1 MRTVAVAA
9 IVLGV
14 LGAGIAGAGETLRL
28 KGSDT
33 IGGKLTPELAEAFR
47 SEYGSSVGFV
57 IEALGSSTAFVGL
70 FDGSADLGASS
81 RPINERETETARSLG
96 VALREVVIAYDGVA
110 VIVHPDNPVR
120 ELSVAQL
127 SLLFSGKVR
136 SWKGVGGPD
145 RPVRLISRPSYSGTH
160 AFFKEKAL
168 RRGNA
173 RGPEEFAASTEW
185 MEENG
190 AIVSTVKADPNAVSY
205 VGLGWV
211 SSGVKALAIV
221 ARPGEPPVPPSAESV
236 RTGRYPLY
244 RPLLMYAPPAP
255 REQALQFLRFVFSEP
270 GRRIVEAN
278 GFVPPDAGAPLP
290 PFLATVQMPA
300 PLRAVSQAVAEP
312 MPVVGPAESAPASRP
327 DPSSAQ
333 VPANRSRPEV
343 VRVYFPFGAM
353 TLGAEAMATLQGVAA
368 RLKAGGIDV
377 VLVGHADARG
387 LHEANHK
394 VALARAHAVAAY
406 LRSQGIDGRLFRVE
420 GAGADTPVASNE
432 TPAGRAKNRR
442 VDIELLPADR

>member
-1 MRTVAVAA
+1 MALSGHSRELSLPDLVQANA
-9 IVLGV
+9 LGRNT
-14 LGAGIAGAGETLRL
+14 AGETLRL

-81 RPINERETETARSLG
+81 RPINEKETETARSLG

-110 VIVHPDNPVR
+110 VIIHPDNPVR

-127 SLLFSGKVR
+127 SLLFSGKTR
-136 SWKGVGGPD
+136 NWKSVGGLD

-173 RGPEEFAASTEW
+173 RGPEEFAAATEW

-190 AIVSTVKADPNAVSY
+190 AIVAAVTADPGAVSY

-211 SSGVKALAIV
+211 SSGVRAVAIL
-221 ARPGEPPVPPSAESV
+221 ARPGEPGVPPSAESV

-255 REQALQFLRFVFSEP
+255 RKQALQFLRFVLSEP

-290 PFLATVQMPA
+290 PFLAAVQMPPA
-300 PLRAVSQAVAEP
+300 ARSVVQAVAEP
-312 MPVVGPAESAPASRP
+312 VPVVRPVEAASAPTPGASP
-327 DPSSAQ
+327 APA
-333 VPANRSRPEV
+333 PANPSRREI
-343 VRVYFPFGAM
+343 VRVYFPFGSM
-353 TLGAEAMATLQGVAA
+353 TLGAEAMASLQGVVEL
-368 RLKAGGIDV
+368 LKGGSV
-377 VLVGHADARG
+377 EAVLIGHADARG
-387 LHEANHK
+387 PREANQR
-394 VALARAHAVAAY
+394 VAERQH
-406 LRSQGIDGRLFRVE
+406 RDPI
-420 GAGADTPVASNE
+420 
-432 TPAGRAKNRR
+432 
-442 VDIELLPADR
+442 LLTQK